1 MLIEEY
7 FVLIDQWMTQ
17 TRYIVNIS
25 LVKEKRSRHIGFI
38 TGAIEFADGSSLH
51 VMEFVEVKDFID
63 RYKYRYHYQ
72 DRQQERLFRYDMA
85 PHFPGLAT
93 SPHHKHLGPAATPNH
108 VIPSSG
114 PLLSEVLAEIEQ
126 LLTP

>member
-1 MLIEEY
+1 MLIEDY
-7 FVLIDQWMTQ
+7 FALVDQWVTQ
-17 TRYIVNIS
+17 TSYIASIS
-25 LVKEKRSRHIGFI
+25 ITKEKRSRHIGFI
-38 TGAIEFADGSSLH
+38 KGVIEFVDGSSLYL
-51 VMEFVEVKDFID
+51 MEFVEVKDSID

-72 DRQQERLFRYDMA
+72 NRHQERIFRYDMA
-85 PHFPGLAT
+85 PHLPELAT
-93 SPHHKHLGPAATPNH
+93 SPHHKHVGPAATPNH